1 MRLLLLATVGGAIGA
16 AMRYL
21 LSFAFLSFER
31 LAAFPWATLTINV
44 SGSVLMGILVGIF
57 LRHWPNAIGMRIFLT
72 TGVLGGFTTFS
83 AFAMEVVALTERG
96 QPVAATAYVVA
107 SVGLSIAG
115 CLLGLLAVKTI

>member
-1 MRLLLLATVGGAIGA
+1 MRLLLLASVGGAVGA

-44 SGSVLMGILVGIF
+44 SGSVLMGALVGVF
-57 LRHWPNAIGMRIFLT
+57 LRHWPDAVGMRIFLT
-72 TGVLGGFTTFS
+72 TGILGGFTTFS

-96 QPVAATAYVVA
+96 QPTAAIVYAMA
-107 SVGLSIAG
+107 SVGLSIGG
-115 CLLGLLAVKTI
+115 CLLGLLAVRTI